1 MIKKGKEIL
10 KEVIFLQIQLK
21 LKSHP
26 SATLDSINR
35 QKILDHVF
43 KAEHFV
49 SGLVDFIH
57 TETFYSMRRLLPGDL
72 KILYSGP
79 GSGQIPVDRNP
90 FSAEFEPRLNYT
102 KGGVD
107 LGPML

>member
-1 MIKKGKEIL
+1 M
-10 KEVIFLQIQLK
+10 Q
-21 LKSHP
+21 LKSHL
-26 SATLDSINR
+26 SSSLDSINR
-35 QKILDHVF
+35 QKNLDHIF
-43 KAEHFV
+43 KSEPFG